1 MLNTDHAKNS
11 IACANGREG
20 PDTQQL
26 NGIRI
31 KMKMTVHDSL
41 CSFEAM
47 PVAQWRFCL

>member
-1 MLNTDHAKNS
+1 MLNTDPAKNS
-11 IACANGREG
+11 IARANGREG
-20 PDTQQL
+20 PGYQRL

-41 CSFEAM
+41 FSFEEM